1 MSLDSSSSSSSQKV
15 LHFWE
20 NVDENVNNYSC
31 FNLLKS
37 NPDDPKQQ
45 LPVDIPQILFEEAS
59 FPAGMNCSH
68 ARDVYSSS
76 AVLPEEGENGKRAS
90 PQTFLSILEIP
101 DQAKIPVCTLDAHL
115 NCRNCID
122 FQMKSEEV
130 YSQCIIDIPSV
141 NGNSNSPESFEEGVE
156 SFKSGNSPT
165 SVLWRESSLKLGGK
179 LMQSSLNL
187 NNSKDKP
194 VTEKVHDIPINRWRR
209 YKRSASF
216 DSRKVAL
223 MFSVLSSLG
232 TLVLIYLT
240 IRVRQRAEGFVHI

>member
-1 MSLDSSSSSSSQKV
+1 MALDSSSSQKV
-15 LHFWE
+15 HHFLE
-20 NVDENVNNYSC
+20 NVDENVNNYFC
-31 FNLLKS
+31 FNLLKP
-37 NPDDPKQQ
+37 NPDDLKQKF
-45 LPVDIPQILFEEAS
+45 PADIPPILFEESS
-59 FPAGMNCSH
+59 FPAGMNCSQ
-68 ARDVYSSS
+68 ARDVYSSYL
-76 AVLPEEGENGKRAS
+76 LPDEGENGNRAS
-90 PQTFLSILEIP
+90 PRAFLSVLEVP
-101 DQAKIPVCTLDAHL
+101 DQAKIPVCGLDANL

-141 NGNSNSPESFEEGVE
+141 NGNSNSPESYEEGVE

-165 SVLWRESSLKLGGK
+165 SVLWRESSLKVGGK
-179 LMQSSLNL
+179 LMQSLVSLNS
-187 NNSKDKP
+187 SKDKP